1 MKKKRLLF
9 CVAAFYGIIVLLNYK
24 ACGQTQITSKPSP
37 TPNQFTGQQWRPRI
51 ETEFTNSFESFGKQT
66 LIERPVSRTELTFE
80 RKLRSGQLWISAET
94 VTSLDNRKP
103 WEGYLNVGFGV
114 KKQIDKYALSGSAK
128 FFASQERQF
137 GVMDVEINRA
147 FALAEEVSIEPFS
160 KFSYVIPLETGR
172 TSINQGSV
180 WQNGARFNGS
190 VGSTELEVTGQL
202 IADSGAI
209 YAGRRLTGNCEAV
222 WLFSLGR
229 VKFGPKVGLS
239 HYFAGFSSPHSQ
251 KKNQLNFGVL
261 FRVG

>member
-9 CVAAFYGIIVLLNYK
+9 CVAAFYGLIVLLNYN
-24 ACGQTQITSKPSP
+24 ACGQTQISSKPSL
-37 TPNQFTGQQWRPRI
+37 TPNQVTGQHWRPRI
-51 ETEFTNSFESFGKQT
+51 ETEFTNSYESFSKQT
-66 LIERPVSRTELTFE
+66 LIEMPVSRTELTFE
-80 RKLRSGQLWISAET
+80 KKLRSGQLWISAEA

-103 WEGYLNVGFGV
+103 WEGYLNIGFGI
-114 KKQIDKYALSGSAK
+114 KKQIGKLGLSGSAK
-128 FFASQERQF
+128 FLASQEKQF
-137 GVMDVEINRA
+137 GVMDVEINRS
-147 FALAEEVSIEPFS
+147 FNLAEEVSIEPFS

-172 TSINQGSV
+172 TNINQGAV
-180 WQNGARFNGS
+180 WQNGARFSGS

-229 VKFGPKVGLS
+229 VKLGPKLGLS
-239 HYFAGFSSPHSQ
+239 HYFAGFSSPLSH
-251 KKNQLNFGVL
+251 KKNQLNFGIL